1 MSTEISEGRPDEA
14 WLEEARHHPEAFAE
28 LVRRYQDRVYALA
41 YRFLRNH
48 SDAED
53 VAQETFLRAFRALGS
68 FETGRRFA
76 PWLFRI
82 ATNLCLDM
90 LRARR
95 PIASLEDDPV
105 PPASLERVEA
115 TVDVRERWRALQA
128 ALETLPEGLRVVFL
142 LRHESDLSYQEI
154 AQVLGIPVN
163 TVRTRLFRAR
173 ELLRDRLKGW
183 L

>member
-1 MSTEISEGRPDEA
+1 MSTETTEGRPDEA

-53 VAQETFLRAFRALGS
+53 VAQETFLRAFRSL
-68 FETGRRFA
+68 ETFQAGGRFA

-82 ATNLCLDM
+82 ATNLCLDL

-95 PIASLEDDPV
+95 PIVSLEDNPV

-115 TVDVRERWRALQA
+115 TVDVRERWRALQE
-128 ALETLPEGLRVVFL
+128 ALQTLPEAFRVVFL

-154 AQVLGIPVN
+154 AQTLGIPIN
-163 TVRTRLFRAR
+163 TVRTRLHRAR
-173 ELLRDRLKGW
+173 ELLRERLKEW
-183 L
+183 V